1 MCDVEARTKQPSI
14 IAQAFDVIVKDLKA
28 KIEGL

>member
-14 IAQAFDVIVKDLKA
+14 IAQAFEVILKDLQD
-28 KIEGL
+28 KIKN

>member
-14 IAQAFDVIVKDLKA
+14 IAQAFDVILKDLQD
-28 KIEGL
+28 KIKN